1 MKRIIVIL
9 LVLAL
14 CLSFVSCKAE
24 RVTEDKALPA
34 SNSNETVENTP
45 TPIPTNN
52 DALKL
57 AREGKITGLSINIG
71 STLQDAIAQLG
82 EPIGFDSFEG
92 TSYVSYEIMDLMLDR
107 IIEDTKSEAN
117 ISGIIMSEGYELY
130 GVKVGMGTAQ
140 IKATLG
146 TPTQELL
153 ETSSDGDMWRM
164 DYDCGEYLLSFY
176 SADKDA
182 ATVSAYLSK
191 KQ

>member
-1 MKRIIVIL
+1 MKKVIVIL

-24 RVTEDKALPA
+24 KVIEDKNVPA
-34 SNSNETVENTP
+34 SNTTETVENTP
-45 TPIPTNN
+45 APIPQND

-57 AREGKITGLSINIG
+57 AREGKITGLSIQIG
-71 STLQDAIAQLG
+71 SKLQDAVAQLG
-82 EPIGFDSFEG
+82 EPIGFDNFEG
-92 TSYVSYEIMDLMLDR
+92 VSYVSYEVIDLMLDK

-130 GVKVGMGTAQ
+130 GVKVGMSPAQ
-140 IKATLG
+140 IKVMLG

-153 ETSSDGDMWRM
+153 ETDAEGDMWKM

-176 SADKDA
+176 SADKDT